1 MPREIKEIKD
11 FLQKEVLDLL
21 DFPRHPSTREK
32 DAEGNQGDQGLPS
45 EGQEEGCQER
55 QDQEECREH
64 QVQGP
69 VLKIPLHPEDHR
81 QGEGR
86 EAEAV
91 SAPRP
96 PGQGAEVNSCI
107 YFSSTHNFSWQFI
120 VTYSPKTHGY
130 CYDWKIRGNCEIVM

>member
-55 QDQEECREH
+55 QDKEEC
-64 QVQGP
+64 
-69 VLKIPLHPEDHR
+69 
-81 QGEGR
+81 R

-96 PGQGAEVNSCI
+96 PGQGAEVNSCTS
-107 YFSSTHNFSWQFI
+107 FPSTHNFAWQFI